1 VLAASFAKPA
11 GNLAAAPIAA
21 DIAPLAHGMLELM
34 AAAALLFGL
43 ALPLGRRLG
52 TLNLQA
58 LLPPPRPM
66 KMALPPRDFAELRA
80 QAGENVAGVARLLQ
94 SWAEENE

>member
-1 VLAASFAKPA
+1 
-11 GNLAAAPIAA
+11 
-21 DIAPLAHGMLELM
+21 
-34 AAAALLFGL
+34 
-43 ALPLGRRLG
+43 
-52 TLNLQA
+52 
-58 LLPPPRPM
+58 M